1 MACVLFRWLARL
13 PQRPNAPMPQR
24 PNAPTPHHPTM
35 LLCVL
40 LSCDACVFVL
50 IVSLFK
56 TIEKQPD
63 SFQGYS
69 VREVDVPDGGSTDT

>member
-1 MACVLFRWLARL
+1 MASDLGLNGLCTVPLAC
-13 PQRPNAPMPQR
+13 PS
-24 PNAPTPHHPTM
+24 APTPQYPTM
-35 LLCVL
+35 LLRVL

-63 SFQGYS
+63 SFQGHS